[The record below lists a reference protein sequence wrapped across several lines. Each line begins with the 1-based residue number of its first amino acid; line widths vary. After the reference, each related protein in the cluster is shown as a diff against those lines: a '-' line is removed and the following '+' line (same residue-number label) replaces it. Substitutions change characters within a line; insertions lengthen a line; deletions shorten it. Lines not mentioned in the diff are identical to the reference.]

1 MVMAPLLAKYHAIA
15 AVMASPPAIHPKT
28 PFMKARSSETMGAVP
43 EKPEVLLFPP
53 KMRGGS

>member
-1 MVMAPLLAKYHAIA
+1 MAPLLAKYHAIA